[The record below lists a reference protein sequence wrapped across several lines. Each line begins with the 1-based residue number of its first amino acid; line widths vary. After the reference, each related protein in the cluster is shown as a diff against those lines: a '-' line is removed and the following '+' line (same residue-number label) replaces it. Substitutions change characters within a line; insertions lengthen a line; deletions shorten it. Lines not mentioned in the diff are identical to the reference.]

1 MGGAKLPVQL
11 ARGGCANYLWVEQR
25 VMTIPQ
31 RKAQLKKLID
41 SVNDPAVLDRL
52 AKVLE
57 RPVRQSAMVK
67 RALKAEEDL
76 KAGRFQTLEEFNK
89 DMDEFIDGLYAK
101 KTKTKGRA

>member
-1 MGGAKLPVQL
+1 MQL
-11 ARGGCANYLWVEQR
+11 APAGFANYLWVEQC

-41 SVNDPAVLDRL
+41 SVKDPAVLERL

-57 RPVRQSAMVK
+57 KPVRQSAMVK

-76 KAGRFQTLEEFNK
+76 KAGRFQSLEEFNK

>member
-1 MGGAKLPVQL
+1 
-11 ARGGCANYLWVEQR
+11 
-25 VMTIPQ
+25 MTIPQ

-41 SVNDPAVLDRL
+41 SVKDPAVLDKV

-57 RPVRQSAMVK
+57 KPVRQSAMVK

-89 DMDEFIDGLYAK
+89 DMDEFIEGLYAK
-101 KTKTKGRA
+101 KTKAKRRA

>member
-1 MGGAKLPVQL
+1 MRRGKGIGAVSATGLVD
-11 ARGGCANYLWVEQR
+11 YLWVEQKA
-25 VMTIPQ
+25 MTIPQ

-41 SVNDPAVLDRL
+41 SEKDAAVLDKV

-89 DMDEFIDGLYAK
+89 DMDEYIEGLYAK
-101 KTKTKGRA
+101 KTKAKRRA

>member
-1 MGGAKLPVQL
+1 
-11 ARGGCANYLWVEQR
+11 
-25 VMTIPQ
+25 MTIPQ